1 MFVRFES
8 GLCPMCF
15 NGRRP
20 DVLGAGPVYPVPEEV
35 ALAGV
40 LDDPSLEEPG
50 RS

>member
-20 DVLGAGPVYPVPEEV
+20 YVLGDGPEYPVTEEM
-35 ALAGV
+35 ALAGI
-40 LDDPSLEEPG
+40 LDDPRIE
-50 RS
+50 